1 MKARLDYVVKQCK
14 LGKHQVLETVK
25 GKELKGLQYKP
36 LFNYFEER
44 RESNCFSVITDNYV
58 TTDAGTGVVHQSPGF
73 GEDDYRCCITHG
85 LIKPGDA
92 VIPVDQDGK
101 FLASVKDYA
110 GQYIKDAD
118 KVII

>member
-1 MKARLDYVVKQCK
+1 M
-14 LGKHQVLETVK
+14 
-25 GKELKGLQYKP
+25 
-36 LFNYFEER
+36 
-44 RESNCFSVITDNYV
+44 

-73 GEDDYRCCITHG
+73 GEDDYRCCIAHG

-101 FLASVKDYA
+101 FLPSVKDYA

-118 KVII
+118 KVIMADLKAAGRLVASGTIKHSYPFCWRSETPLIYRGFDCWFIKVTDIKQKLI